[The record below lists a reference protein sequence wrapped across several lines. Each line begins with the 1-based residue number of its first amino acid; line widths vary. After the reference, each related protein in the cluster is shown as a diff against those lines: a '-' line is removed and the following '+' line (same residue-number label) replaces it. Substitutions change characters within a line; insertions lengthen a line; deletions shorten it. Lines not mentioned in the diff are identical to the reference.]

1 MPRAGAAGSS
11 SANSS
16 LQGQLVARP
25 TLQQR
30 HGRLLACSGLDLDG
44 PARDRG
50 WPGSA
55 FCLARTWGA
64 ALWGTLPAGQ
74 GRLSLRGH
82 QNGDGGGGYGGFLPP
97 ARHPRASPLP
107 LAAVWTPLA
116 HGSGCPWADGCCSGG
131 TLLRSTAPR
140 WPRALGAGPAKLAV
154 PRRSPTSGD
163 SVPCARRMPVVAAQG
178 CPFPIVCGPVA
189 NCLQVTETVRET
201 QEPWLP
207 QAVSA
212 PRRGGGGRSRV
223 TAGQVAHPCARLL
236 GEKEPGCLWWPGPYR
251 VQNPFGPSGLALL
264 VWTQNVPKREQGQGS
279 RVPGVPLTLHRV
291 DESKRGSSPHPEV
304 RKSL

>member
-1 MPRAGAAGSS
+1 MP
-11 SANSS
+11 
-16 LQGQLVARP
+16 LEQV
-25 TLQQR
+25 
-30 HGRLLACSGLDLDG
+30 
-44 PARDRG
+44 
-50 WPGSA
+50 
-55 FCLARTWGA
+55 
-64 ALWGTLPAGQ
+64 LPSW
-74 GRLSLRGH
+74 L
-82 QNGDGGGGYGGFLPP
+82 
-97 ARHPRASPLP
+97 
-107 LAAVWTPLA
+107 
-116 HGSGCPWADGCCSGG
+116 
-131 TLLRSTAPR
+131 
-140 WPRALGAGPAKLAV
+140 

-163 SVPCARRMPVVAAQG
+163 SVPCARRTPVVAAQG

-189 NCLQVTETVRET
+189 NCLQVTETAHET

-279 RVPGVPLTLHRV
+279 RVPGVPLTPHCV